1 MTQMHAPGQHP
12 ATCPWCETHL
22 LPLAATEK
30 SPAGAYCPRCP
41 WHSRAAGSAL
51 PRKQRKPENLRP
63 PIQAAAHLA
72 QRQRERDRWRE
83 TEPVTYRERSGNAQQ
98 PADDTAWTT
107 TDLVLMGA
115 AVVFIVAALAIK
127 HWPL

>member
-1 MTQMHAPGQHP
+1 MRQVSTRPPALGARPTCCRWRPPKRALQAPIARAAPGTAGLP
-12 ATCPWCETHL
+12 AAPC
-22 LPLAATEK
+22 
-30 SPAGAYCPRCP
+30 
-41 WHSRAAGSAL
+41 

-63 PIQAAAHLA
+63 PIQAAGHLA